1 MLNISQQTNIKLDII
16 GGFEGRDFEK
26 IDKFITEANI
36 IFRPDNKEF
45 EFSYKENDKFYPIKM
60 EELIHL
66 NNEIFLDNKI
76 NINNSKESKNINID
90 KLLFFRNI
98 ISNIRIIYDNID
110 SIILKGCYLPILINI
125 EIKYP
130 EANYFLNNEKKKYDI
145 IKEYILNVKSNYEN
159 QLHSAYKNKKY
170 LRFIYG
176 KLFKDMIMY
185 SKGNCQIEELIRYIL
200 NKTES
205 NAEISDAIVVNKFF
219 FEENINEYE
228 KMSKESF
235 DNIEKNIISLFLRN
249 NLDIAKHYKNMLIKE
264 KNKYKGIYIKKC
276 RKISTEEYMFY
287 SFYEKL
293 GKFPIA
299 QNILIISKETSI
311 EEISSFLY
319 RAILC
324 DYNTLFMVKL
334 NESLTDDQ
342 YNILYTYIGKILT
355 IKFEKYKNENKYISE
370 LDKLKTS
377 EYIDSFIVFTYDENQ
392 KNNNI
397 IKLEKYINGKL
408 NKLFHI
414 KENIYIKDIDEL
426 ENEIIDF
433 EVDDIKYIPQFENIK
448 VISSD
453 VCGLGKT
460 FKIKNM
466 IKRKS
471 QKYYHFPLGGVL
483 SKKIISEKI
492 KNLFEKIKND
502 ETEKNDIEYKDI
514 SIHIDLSESSEISL
528 INEFLFSFILTKF
541 YINNDNIIHIPNDIN
556 IYIEIPNCFYDYLS
570 KIKILNLFK
579 IENIVLGDLIINENK
594 NKNIINV
601 PMEKLELDSSL
612 INIFKEIM
620 GKLTNEE
627 IEEFIKKNIDI
638 KYYSFYQLQI
648 FIKLFISQFSK
659 FKGKIKI
666 VNSFGKDITEEYIK
680 NFAKSTKYFT
690 NGAFAKL
697 LLEKNKNEKDK
708 INSTLKAYEED
719 IKKTQAEISLSY
731 INEKTKKYEI
741 LFLPSAVDEETKTKS
756 KEVDIIYLLD
766 ATGSMGH
773 EISALNKNIVKI
785 YNDLNEKFK
794 DLNLD
799 FNFGAVFY
807 RDIIDSPK
815 DKNEYFQLTN
825 DVEKLKDNIST
836 IKPYGGG
843 DLPEDWVTG
852 YNLALNE
859 INWRNGFKLIIHIAD
874 AGAHG
879 EEFTKGDSYP
889 DQGAKLISLIKK
901 CIDKI
906 LKEVLVQNIFII

>member
-16 GGFEGRDFEK
+16 DGFEGRDFET
-26 IDKFITEANI
+26 IDKIITEANI

-45 EFSYKENDKFYPIKM
+45 EFFYKENGKFHPTKM

-66 NNEIFLDNKI
+66 NNKIFLDNKI

-159 QLHSAYKNKKY
+159 QLHSVYKNKKY

-200 NKTES
+200 NKTEN

-235 DNIEKNIISLFLRN
+235 DNIEKNIISLFLSN

-264 KNKYKGIYIKKC
+264 KNKYKGICVKKC

-370 LDKLKTS
+370 RDKLNTRK
-377 EYIDSFIVFTYDENQ
+377 YIDSFIVFTYDENQ

-408 NKLFHI
+408 NKPFHI
-414 KENIYIKDIDEL
+414 KEIQYIKDSDEL

-433 EVDDIKYIPQFENIK
+433 
-448 VISSD
+448 
-453 VCGLGKT
+453 
-460 FKIKNM
+460 
-466 IKRKS
+466 
-471 QKYYHFPLGGVL
+471 
-483 SKKIISEKI
+483 
-492 KNLFEKIKND
+492 
-502 ETEKNDIEYKDI
+502 
-514 SIHIDLSESSEISL
+514 
-528 INEFLFSFILTKF
+528 
-541 YINNDNIIHIPNDIN
+541 
-556 IYIEIPNCFYDYLS
+556 
-570 KIKILNLFK
+570 
-579 IENIVLGDLIINENK
+579 
-594 NKNIINV
+594 
-601 PMEKLELDSSL
+601 
-612 INIFKEIM
+612 
-620 GKLTNEE
+620 
-627 IEEFIKKNIDI
+627 
-638 KYYSFYQLQI
+638 
-648 FIKLFISQFSK
+648 
-659 FKGKIKI
+659 
-666 VNSFGKDITEEYIK
+666 
-680 NFAKSTKYFT
+680 
-690 NGAFAKL
+690 
-697 LLEKNKNEKDK
+697 
-708 INSTLKAYEED
+708 
-719 IKKTQAEISLSY
+719 
-731 INEKTKKYEI
+731 
-741 LFLPSAVDEETKTKS
+741 
-756 KEVDIIYLLD
+756 
-766 ATGSMGH
+766 
-773 EISALNKNIVKI
+773 
-785 YNDLNEKFK
+785 
-794 DLNLD
+794 
-799 FNFGAVFY
+799 
-807 RDIIDSPK
+807 
-815 DKNEYFQLTN
+815 
-825 DVEKLKDNIST
+825 
-836 IKPYGGG
+836 
-843 DLPEDWVTG
+843 
-852 YNLALNE
+852 
-859 INWRNGFKLIIHIAD
+859 
-874 AGAHG
+874 
-879 EEFTKGDSYP
+879 
-889 DQGAKLISLIKK
+889 
-901 CIDKI
+901 
-906 LKEVLVQNIFII
+906 